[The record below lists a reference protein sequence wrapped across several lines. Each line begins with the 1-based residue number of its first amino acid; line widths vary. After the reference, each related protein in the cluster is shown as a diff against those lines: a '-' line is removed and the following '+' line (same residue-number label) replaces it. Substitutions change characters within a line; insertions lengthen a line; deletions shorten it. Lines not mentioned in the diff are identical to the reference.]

1 MAKNGQVDAAVAV
14 RDKAR
19 QAEKYKRK
27 LARLLQTETEESP
40 TKVPQGRL

>member
-1 MAKNGQVDAAVAV
+1 MEKQNGKVDAV

-27 LARLLQTETEESP
+27 LARLLQTEGDESP
-40 TKVPQGRL
+40 TKVPQGSL